1 MVWPQPKTF
10 LRQCCQPQRVSSS
23 LTADTQQDISVTC
36 HGFTPTASDCKQIRR
51 VKLKNA
57 DMLRRCTQYKTYT
70 SNVSGCISKQSFTEK
85 KNVHMYIESSFSP
98 RIQNALTPP
107 NTPIYLNCNVDLFE
121 AKLMACWVD
130 VQQEETVLSAI
141 WCGFW

>member
-1 MVWPQPKTF
+1 MSLDVF
-10 LRQCCQPQRVSSS
+10 LNK
-23 LTADTQQDISVTC
+23 
-36 HGFTPTASDCKQIRR
+36 ASQK
-51 VKLKNA
+51 
-57 DMLRRCTQYKTYT
+57 
-70 SNVSGCISKQSFTEK
+70 K